1 MRESSYDARGGPVLF
16 PSPPLLLLDTYA
28 GDSLRT
34 RAPLSSSNL
43 VARPVLAAGRG
54 RRGNKIH
61 RASFSWS
68 RSPFRARWSPPCVY
82 IYVCEGVCVSPA
94 ALLYS
99 SSSWVA
105 FGRVIFSVPTSGA
118 CECCTSVWTCDE
130 WKNIFFGVYLC
141 ASKFQNWGDF
151 FLGRDNGVMERLEY
165 RLLL

>member
-82 IYVCEGVCVSPA
+82 ICMRRSLCVSRGPS
-94 ALLYS
+94 LFL
-99 SSSWVA
+99 VVL
-105 FGRVIFSVPTSGA
+105 GRVRP
-118 CECCTSVWTCDE
+118 CD
-130 WKNIFFGVYLC
+130 FFGAHLGGVRVLYERVDMWRMEEYIFRGLFMRIEI
-141 ASKFQNWGDF
+141 SK
-151 FLGRDNGVMERLEY
+151 LGRFFSGKGQWSHGTVGV
-165 RLLL
+165 